1 MPVRKKVVALLKK
14 TNMLGFARRVEAR
27 LYRWRGKAL
36 GPAGASSAKAQ
47 RVDPVPAMAP
57 FPQARYVFAVGAIP
71 RRYAG
76 RTASVLTK
84 ARLFSELAG
93 VESEILTMNYSSE
106 VDDVTNELRRRG
118 ALAEG
123 VRVINLHDFFGGD
136 VEYTGDPVVHPV
148 EEPGMSSIKDR
159 DEAVYR
165 YYENG
170 VYRLYKRFDYEG
182 RLIVRDWFNENRGRT
197 RRDEF
202 TKAGLIRRT
211 TYFDLHYNKPRQEVY
226 FRADGTAYMN
236 RWLVVNPADL
246 STDVERITLF
256 DREGRP
262 TTVIRNN
269 VELIQSYLDRLVG
282 EDHVFLTVE
291 SRRTDA
297 ETLTYKRANVKQLY
311 VLHNP
316 HILSPF
322 TNPHKIR
329 PMYQPLL
336 DRHAEVGATV
346 FLTNAQRADAEAH
359 YGRQDNFVV
368 IPHPA
373 QPVTLDPAI
382 TRDPRLVVMLARLD
396 QQKQIDHAI
405 DAFAHVLK
413 QVPDARLEIYGRG
426 PESGALQERI
436 NRLGVQK
443 SVKLAGYTT
452 NPGATYQQ
460 AALSLLTSRYEGFGL
475 VLLESLMHGCPVV
488 SYDLKYGPA
497 DIITDNSNGFLVP
510 FGDKGALA
518 KRMVELLTNPD
529 LQQRMSSASLTVAD
543 RFSPEVF
550 VARWS
555 ALFNKLDAEGW
566 GETATR

>member
-1 MPVRKKVVALLKK
+1 MSARKKIVALLKK
-14 TNMLGFARRVEAR
+14 TNTLGLAKRAESLLLRWTGRARRLTNAAAPR
-27 LYRWRGKAL
+27 TQTL
-36 GPAGASSAKAQ
+36 
-47 RVDPVPAMAP
+47 RVDPVPTMQP
-57 FPQARYVFAVGAIP
+57 FPKARYVFAVGAIP

-76 RTASVLTK
+76 RTASVLAKTK
-84 ARLFSELAG
+84 LFSEMAG
-93 VESEILTMNYSSE
+93 VECEILTMNYSSE
-106 VDDVTNELRRRG
+106 VDDVTNELRKRG
-118 ALAEG
+118 ALGDG
-123 VRVINLHDFFGGD
+123 VKVINLHDFFGGD
-136 VEYTGDPVVHPV
+136 VAYPGEPVVHPV
-148 EEPGMSSIKDR
+148 EEPGMASIKDR

-165 YYENG
+165 YFEDG

-202 TKAGLIRRT
+202 TRAGLIRRT

-226 FRADGTAYMN
+226 FRADGTPYMN
-236 RWLVVNPADL
+236 RWLVVNPTDL

-256 DREGRP
+256 DRDGKP

-282 EDHVFLTVE
+282 DDRVFLTVE

-297 ETLTYKRANVKQLY
+297 ETLSFKRPNVKQIY

-322 TNPHKIR
+322 TNPHRIR

-359 YGRQDNFVV
+359 YGRQDNFAV

-373 QPVTLDPAI
+373 QSVTLDPAI
-382 TRDPRLVVMLARLD
+382 TRNPKLVVMLARLD

-426 PESGALQERI
+426 PEAGALQERI
-436 NRLGVQK
+436 NRLGIAK

-452 NPGATYQQ
+452 DPGATYQK
-460 AALSLLTSRYEGFGL
+460 AAFSLLTSRFEGFGL

-497 DIITDNSNGFLVP
+497 DIITDQTNGFLVP
-510 FGDKGALA
+510 FGDRGALA
-518 KRMVELLTNPD
+518 RRIVQLLND
-529 LQQRMSSASLTVAD
+529 QALQARMSSAAVGVAGQ
-543 RFSPEVF
+543 FSPDVF
-550 VARWS
+550 LARWS
-555 ALFNKLDAEGW
+555 ALFNKLDAQGW
-566 GETATR
+566 S